1 MAEVPLPTPTDNP
14 APSTD
19 IRDAVYAGSM
29 LDKVV
34 TSTEPTYTDRLGGE
48 HYTVDGI
55 KAEGDKVVEETRQ
68 NLIPL
73 SRQYMTLSAAQADIV
88 NIPDG
93 STTYVRSADGSSLAD
108 EYINN
113 GGTLEATGRQMPS
126 QQSVGEV
133 ADFSKQA
140 ASSLNEGEYVTFGDV
155 TNGTVTAEYIT
166 VDGTKASSATRKLMS
181 VVMASGDTAFYK
193 AKHASKMT
201 ASEADIPNALFV
213 ADAGNITVIA
223 PAPLALNVT
232 SYTDGHFTATEAGT
246 FYLNTVLYEDETRG
260 TLISGV
266 IGENI
271 FYNPRVLG
279 VEGIGVT
286 VASNDIATRDMQAV
300 VANGSPEDVTASA
313 EMVNNQVLFSN
324 GAIQVI
330 PEDSSTYGDWAIAFF
345 PVRAGDVVE
354 YYGWFNTFT
363 TSTAT
368 YISQLDTR
376 KNYIAQLLGDT
387 GLTGYN
393 TVSVAAT
400 HDGYI
405 AIRVRLRDSG
415 VTKTHTIKRKS
426 PLPAKALMS
435 NFFASSSSDE
445 VMINIYGTDSS
456 ARIPGYVDNAGAII
470 SSVTRWYM
478 TTHLDAGDVAFFKGR
493 GRQSETDTNGI
504 SAAVFV
510 PDSGGAVVV
519 LGNPLS
525 LAAYQDFDS
534 KYTAPSA
541 GTLYVNV
548 ATNSGSLISG
558 APGSEIFWQ
567 KSVVK
572 TESRGT
578 EYVPVP
584 ANNRDLE
591 SIKANGAAVDV
602 TASAEVLMN
611 YVLYRNGV
619 YQSISGDAWC
629 MKFVPVR
636 KGDKVR
642 YYGVFNTSSG
652 SVLTYI
658 SQLDWNK
665 KYLSEVLAN
674 APAAG
679 YQTVEVTAPEDGYIA
694 IRVRLKNTDGS
705 ALAHSINRIGP
716 KYSDGGDTPVVT
728 GEGAICTPSMDLL
741 PVKLDTTWLYNS
753 PSYQQNGIVTFG
765 DYQYV
770 VCIAQGR
777 LPNILQRSIYGGP
790 WSRFDLSTIA
800 GNPFASPNAQDGHN
814 SFSIAVTKD
823 GYIVVSGNQHVNNCR
838 CVISNNPHDISAWTA
853 ITFTDSTVTY
863 PRFVKYPDGTLQ
875 VFWREGG
882 SGAGAYYINTFN
894 DTTRQFGTKKLL
906 ISSPDGGNP
915 YEQTIC
921 VDKSGV
927 LHVGYGIRIDASS
940 ADSNSGLYYAK
951 SADKGN
957 TFTNAA
963 GTTSYAVPLY
973 PGNSEQPVVIG
984 QGSGYVNQN
993 GACVDLKGYYHTV
1006 YWQLDGNGYTQIIHL
1021 WWDGTA
1027 WHTEPA
1033 SDFTYTENTSDSLL
1047 PGTSSR
1053 PLIVCTRYGKI
1064 YVIYRTTED
1073 GLGGQVRAIDVTT
1086 PGAPVDYLMARFDVY
1101 KTELSVNI
1109 QEVLNTGVLSMML
1122 YTGVNRVGANLE
1134 QKYLA
1139 ECAWL
1144 FQAQLP

>member
-1 MAEVPLPTPTDNP
+1 M
-14 APSTD
+14 
-19 IRDAVYAGSM
+19 
-29 LDKVV
+29 
-34 TSTEPTYTDRLGGE
+34 
-48 HYTVDGI
+48 
-55 KAEGDKVVEETRQ
+55 
-68 NLIPL
+68 
-73 SRQYMTLSAAQADIV
+73 
-88 NIPDG
+88 
-93 STTYVRSADGSSLAD
+93 AD

-113 GGTLEATGRQMPS
+113 GGTLQPTGRKMPS

-166 VDGTKASSATRKLMS
+166 VDGVKTSSATRKLMS

-213 ADAGNITVIA
+213 ADAGNISVIA

-279 VEGIGVT
+279 VEDVGVT

-330 PEDSSTYGDWAIAFF
+330 PEDSSTYGDWAIALL

-393 TVSVAAT
+393 TISVAAT

-415 VTKTHTIKRKS
+415 VTKTYTIKRKS

-456 ARIPGYVDNAGAII
+456 ARIAGYVDNTGAIT

-478 TTHLDAGDVAFFKGR
+478 AAHLDVGDVAFFKGR

-510 PDSGGAVVV
+510 PDSGSAVVV

-548 ATNSGSLISG
+548 ATNSG
-558 APGSEIFWQ
+558 
-567 KSVVK
+567 
-572 TESRGT
+572 
-578 EYVPVP
+578 
-584 ANNRDLE
+584 
-591 SIKANGAAVDV
+591 
-602 TASAEVLMN
+602 
-611 YVLYRNGV
+611 
-619 YQSISGDAWC
+619 
-629 MKFVPVR
+629 
-636 KGDKVR
+636 
-642 YYGVFNTSSG
+642 
-652 SVLTYI
+652 
-658 SQLDWNK
+658 
-665 KYLSEVLAN
+665 
-674 APAAG
+674 
-679 YQTVEVTAPEDGYIA
+679 
-694 IRVRLKNTDGS
+694 
-705 ALAHSINRIGP
+705 
-716 KYSDGGDTPVVT
+716 
-728 GEGAICTPSMDLL
+728 
-741 PVKLDTTWLYNS
+741 
-753 PSYQQNGIVTFG
+753 
-765 DYQYV
+765 
-770 VCIAQGR
+770 
-777 LPNILQRSIYGGP
+777 
-790 WSRFDLSTIA
+790 
-800 GNPFASPNAQDGHN
+800 
-814 SFSIAVTKD
+814 
-823 GYIVVSGNQHVNNCR
+823 
-838 CVISNNPHDISAWTA
+838 
-853 ITFTDSTVTY
+853 
-863 PRFVKYPDGTLQ
+863 
-875 VFWREGG
+875 
-882 SGAGAYYINTFN
+882 
-894 DTTRQFGTKKLL
+894 
-906 ISSPDGGNP
+906 
-915 YEQTIC
+915 
-921 VDKSGV
+921 
-927 LHVGYGIRIDASS
+927 
-940 ADSNSGLYYAK
+940 
-951 SADKGN
+951 
-957 TFTNAA
+957 
-963 GTTSYAVPLY
+963 
-973 PGNSEQPVVIG
+973 
-984 QGSGYVNQN
+984 
-993 GACVDLKGYYHTV
+993 
-1006 YWQLDGNGYTQIIHL
+1006 
-1021 WWDGTA
+1021 
-1027 WHTEPA
+1027 
-1033 SDFTYTENTSDSLL
+1033 
-1047 PGTSSR
+1047 
-1053 PLIVCTRYGKI
+1053 
-1064 YVIYRTTED
+1064 
-1073 GLGGQVRAIDVTT
+1073 
-1086 PGAPVDYLMARFDVY
+1086 
-1101 KTELSVNI
+1101 
-1109 QEVLNTGVLSMML
+1109 
-1122 YTGVNRVGANLE
+1122 
-1134 QKYLA
+1134 
-1139 ECAWL
+1139 
-1144 FQAQLP
+1144 